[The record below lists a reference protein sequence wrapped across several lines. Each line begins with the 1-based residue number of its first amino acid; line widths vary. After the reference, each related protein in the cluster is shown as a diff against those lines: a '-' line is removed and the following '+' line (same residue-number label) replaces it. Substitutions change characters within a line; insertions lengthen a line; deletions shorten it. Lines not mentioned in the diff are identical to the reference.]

1 MNIKREVSV
10 FFLIAFIFLAIETN
24 TTFSQESAIAPNTTV
39 SQEREVFI
47 DLKATSAEG
56 SEDGENVVIWVEI
69 TNEGNFTSDNF
80 KVTAKGPEETWVPS
94 EVIVEDGLYGGETRT
109 IDLTLGIPEEYPEGK
124 KAFEVEVDP
133 EGESG
138 DINYENNRFTVWVTF
153 PEKKP
158 DLVINGADAWVSED
172 ENSLIFEVNYSNEG
186 NAPANEFLIT
196 VGNPEEGWDNDQE
209 KIAILDSGVNLTAR
223 IPVSI
228 PEGQQGKTLA
238 FRAEIDPE
246 NEIDELDEENNLAWT
261 QEVFIPRESEPELT
275 IWSVNA
281 LVSEDKDSVLIST
294 EIANEGNADAGSF
307 LLYAGNPGEGWGES
321 QAEVSSLNSG
331 ESTTIE
337 NELEIPDEQREKEV
351 AFRVIVDPE
360 NKIGEVDEENNIKW
374 TADTFIPSAQ
384 AVQQVTETPGE
395 APQVI
400 EISEE
405 TPQVTEISEETPQI
419 TEILGETPHV
429 TEMPYESPQNIE
441 ISDESIQVTEVTGEL
456 PLTPD
461 NDSSDGPPWKLI
473 MTITFTVS
481 IGGLLTVS
489 RVSKIRRHTTWE
501 NKAVEE
507 TPEKCEPHTEF
518 CLKLKPKPRKITR
531 LSLNTYDS
539 ESGNKI
545 KKDVKGEIIDDLNEA
560 LMSYYING
568 ESEVEWKKIE
578 SISSKLLEEIKNWLG
593 EKKAHFDVSVF
604 IHLEGSEVKGQY
616 IRYCCEQ
623 QDRPVKKEEWK
634 KTFKDREDKEVGT
647 LTKLDL
653 SEPTMT
659 EKQISELT
667 KMLAGLLENV
677 CKCPWSE

>member
-10 FFLIAFIFLAIETN
+10 FFLIAFIFLAIAPN
-24 TTFSQESAIAPNTTV
+24 TTFSQG
-39 SQEREVFI
+39 RELFV
-47 DLKATSAEG
+47 DLKAISAEG
-56 SEDGENVVIWVEI
+56 SEDGENVVIRVDI
-69 TNEGNFTSDNF
+69 ANEGNFTSDNF
-80 KVTAKGPEETWVPS
+80 QVIAKGPEETWVPS
-94 EVIVEDGLYGGETRT
+94 EVIVEDGLYEGETRT
-109 IDLTLGIPEEYPEGK
+109 IDLILGIPEEYPEGK

-133 EGESG
+133 GRESG
-138 DINYENNRFTVWVTF
+138 DTNYENNRLTVWVTF

-158 DLVINGADAWVSED
+158 DLVINRADAWVSED
-172 ENSLIFEVNYSNEG
+172 ENSLIFEVYYSNEG
-186 NAPANEFLIT
+186 NAPANEFFIT
-196 VGNPEEGWDNDQE
+196 VGNSEEGWDNTQE
-209 KIAILDSGVNLTAR
+209 KIIILDSGVNLTAR
-223 IPVSI
+223 IPVNI
-228 PEGQQGKTLA
+228 PEEQQGKTLA

-281 LVSEDKDSVLIST
+281 RVSEDKDSVLIST
-294 EIANEGNADAGSF
+294 EIANEGNVDVGSF
-307 LLYAGNPGEGWGES
+307 LLYVGNPEEGWAES

-331 ESTTIE
+331 ESKTIE

-360 NKIGEVDEENNIKW
+360 NKIEEVDEENNIKW

-395 APQVI
+395 APQV
-400 EISEE
+400 
-405 TPQVTEISEETPQI
+405 TEISEETPQM
-419 TEILGETPHV
+419 TEIFGETPHV
-429 TEMPYESPQNIE
+429 TETPYETPQKMG
-441 ISDESIQVTEVTGEL
+441 ISDKSIQVTEVTGEL

-461 NDSSDGPPWKLI
+461 NDSSNGTPWKLI
-473 MTITFTVS
+473 MTIAFTVS
-481 IGGLLTVS
+481 IGGLLVS
-489 RVSKIRRHTTWE
+489 HVSKIRRHTTWE
-501 NKAVEE
+501 DKAVEQ
-507 TPEKCEPHTEF
+507 TPGKCEPHTEF

-560 LMSYYING
+560 LMRYYING

-578 SISSKLLEEIKNWLG
+578 YISSKLLDEIKNWLG
-593 EKKAHFDVSVF
+593 EKKAYFDVSVF
-604 IHLEGSEVKGQY
+604 THLEGSEVTGQY

-647 LTKLDL
+647 LTKLDP
-653 SEPTMT
+653 SEP
-659 EKQISELT
+659 KISEKHIPELT
-667 KMLAGLLENV
+667 EMLAGSIENV
-677 CKCPWSE
+677 CKCPWSK